1 MYTCTHEQTHN
12 TRDTH
17 VMSQF
22 RSLSSELYGSEE
34 HHRFVRR
41 LACEHMRS
49 HRGDYAAFIGEGLE
63 ESGSGGGD
71 HAAFEAYVQGMGA
84 DREW

>member
-1 MYTCTHEQTHN
+1 
-12 TRDTH
+12 
-17 VMSQF
+17 
-22 RSLSSELYGSEE
+22 LSSELYGSEE

-49 HRGDYAAFIGEGLE
+49 HEGEYAAFV
-63 ESGSGGGD
+63 GGGSEGGGVDDD
-71 HAAFEAYVQGMGA
+71 HAAFEAYVQGMGV